1 MQVIPLTNQNLAAD
15 IVDFDASQS
24 NSVAFKQLYNAWLD
38 YGVVRLRNQSL
49 TDDELL
55 QFSRNFGNLGH
66 SPMGKISEA
75 ELGKVTNPYVLTIS
89 NIRVNGKPIGGLGS
103 GQTSWH
109 TDMSYVKNPPK
120 ASLLYALKVPQRGGE
135 THFCCM
141 QQAYQALPEK
151 LKQTIS
157 KIRLKHDA
165 AHDSIGKLRRGFTHA
180 ANAKL
185 APGEYHPIVKQHPET
200 TMELLFLGRR
210 QEAYVENFDLAESE
224 ALLDEIWTHVAKP
237 EHVWTQ
243 SWQIG
248 DLLVWDNRRL
258 MHKRSSFDDDEE
270 RLMRRTQ
277 VLDH

>member
-24 NSVAFKQLYNAWLD
+24 NTVAFKQLYNAWLD
-38 YGVVRLRNQSL
+38 YGVIRLRNQSL
-49 TDDELL
+49 TDDDLL
-55 QFSRNFGNLGH
+55 KFSRNFGNLGH
-66 SPMGKISEA
+66 SPMGKISQA
-75 ELGKVTNPYVLTIS
+75 ELAKVSNPYVLTIS
-89 NIRVNGKPIGGLGS
+89 NIRVDGKPIGGLGS
-103 GQTSWH
+103 GETSWH
-109 TDMSYVKNPPK
+109 TDMSYVKHPPK

-141 QQAYQALPEK
+141 RQAYQALPDK
-151 LKQTIS
+151 LKQSIS
-157 KIRLKHDA
+157 DLRLKHDA
-165 AHDSIGKLRRGFTHA
+165 AHDSIGKLRRGFSHA
-180 ANAKL
+180 TNAKV

-200 TMELLFLGRR
+200 TLRLLFLGRR
-210 QEAYVENFDLAESE
+210 QDAYVEDFELAESE
-224 ALLDEIWTHVAKP
+224 ALLDEIWIHVAKP

-277 VLDH
+277 VLEH

>member
-24 NSVAFKQLYNAWLD
+24 NSVAFKQLYTAWLD

-55 QFSRNFGNLGH
+55 QFSRNFSSLGH
-66 SPMGKISEA
+66 SPMGRISKA
-75 ELGKVTNPYVLTIS
+75 ELAKVANPYVLTIS
-89 NIRVNGKPIGGLGS
+89 NIRVDGKPIGGLGS
-103 GQTSWH
+103 GETSWH
-109 TDMSYVKNPPK
+109 TDMSYVKHPPK

-141 QQAYQALPEK
+141 RQAYQALPETLRQK
-151 LKQTIS
+151 VDNL
-157 KIRLKHDA
+157 RLKHDA
-165 AHDSIGKLRRGFTHA
+165 AHDSIGKLRRGFSHST
-180 ANAKL
+180 NAEL

-200 TMELLFLGRR
+200 ALQLLFLGRR
-210 QEAYVENFDLAESE
+210 QDAYVENFELAESE

-237 EHVWTQ
+237 QHVWTQ

-277 VLDH
+277 VLEH